1 MTENDREGG
10 GEATN
15 VPSQTG
21 DESQWHSRSF
31 QLYQHHILYMV
42 VLNEFSIPSFHE
54 NGDVQYCFIILSNS
68 DHAGLKGERIKL
80 KFWWDLFCELRLLN
94 WRTNSDVLNWP
105 LNHLLPTVNYS
116 LHSELISEQMQT
128 AVDTCM
134 CHCHRIIP
142 LIISASKTKEEH
154 WHFSVTML
162 CNWKKSHYS
171 I

>member
-21 DESQWHSRSF
+21 DESQRHSRSF
-31 QLYQHHILYMV
+31 QLYY
-42 VLNEFSIPSFHE
+42 
-54 NGDVQYCFIILSNS
+54 
-68 DHAGLKGERIKL
+68 
-80 KFWWDLFCELRLLN
+80 
-94 WRTNSDVLNWP
+94 TNSLQ
-105 LNHLLPTVNYS
+105 
-116 LHSELISEQMQT
+116 SELISEQMQT

-142 LIISASKTKEEH
+142 LIISASKTKEKH
-154 WHFSVTML
+154 LDHICDYWHFSVTTL
-162 CNWKKSHYS
+162 CNWKKSHYN

>member
-80 KFWWDLFCELRLLN
+80 KFEIKVLVRFILWAPALKLKNKLRCFKLTTQSLTTHCKLFTTQ
-94 WRTNSDVLNWP
+94 WTNQWTDADSCWYMHVS
-105 LNHLLPTVNYS
+105 LPQNY
-116 LHSELISEQMQT
+116 T
-128 AVDTCM
+128 
-134 CHCHRIIP
+134 P
-142 LIISASKTKEEH
+142 NY
-154 WHFSVTML
+154 L
-162 CNWKKSHYS
+162 CL
-171 I
+171 